1 MTPTHRGCPLL
12 KILLEWL
19 FVLAFRQARFYTG
32 QNVSGER
39 TFSGVRW
46 ILGMFVGIIL
56 NLFIIFCFIL
66 IIFTY
71 AFMHLYFYRGK
82 RTKGNRNSEI
92 QKNFV
97 QFYDKVALFLC
108 FHNDIKSIPQ
118 SWYFTFSRPII
129 FTFMKRISVSSW
141 MLPN

>member
-1 MTPTHRGCPLL
+1 
-12 KILLEWL
+12 
-19 FVLAFRQARFYTG
+19 
-32 QNVSGER
+32 
-39 TFSGVRW
+39 
-46 ILGMFVGIIL
+46 MFVGIIL

-71 AFMHLYFYRGK
+71 AYFYRGK

-129 FTFMKRISVSSW
+129 FTFMKRISVSS
-141 MLPN
+141 